1 MYNLHCHSVLSDG
14 VLLPSEIARRYEDK
28 GYKAIAITDHV
39 DYSNIDFVVSSILDF
54 TKHWPASAR
63 IKVLPGIELTHL
75 PLEQFWE
82 LSKYARKEGI
92 KIIIG
97 HGETP
102 AEPVIPGTNRAC
114 LEADIDILAHPGL
127 ISDEDVKLAKEK
139 DIFLEI
145 TSRLGH
151 SNTNIHV
158 AERALKFG
166 AKLILDIDSH
176 MPEDIITLDKLRQ
189 VAVESGLTPGEIDSI
204 YLEVSSFIE
213 AILKTQSRQEAS
225 VTKKKAFN

>member
-1 MYNLHCHSVLSDG
+1 MYNLHCHSLISDG
-14 VLLPSEIARRYEDK
+14 VLLPSEIARRYEEK
-28 GYKAIAITDHV
+28 GYKAIAITDHA
-39 DYSNIDFVVSSILDF
+39 DYSNIDFVVSSVLEF

-75 PLEQFWE
+75 PLEQFWA

-127 ISDEDVKLAKEK
+127 ITSEDVLLAQKK
-139 DIFLEI
+139 GIFLEV
-145 TSRLGH
+145 TSRKGH
-151 SNTNIHV
+151 SDTNSRVI
-158 AERALKFG
+158 ESALKFK
-166 AKLILDIDSH
+166 AKLILSHDSH
-176 MPEDIITLDKLRQ
+176 EPQDIITPQEAWGLALK
-189 VAVESGLTPGEIDSI
+189 AGLTEEQIGTI
-204 YLEVSSFIE
+204 YQDVEKLLLEKQIF
-213 AILKTQSRQEAS
+213 AKNT
-225 VTKKKAFN
+225 